1 MPMAML
7 SWWYITIS
15 MYGTWLTVR
24 ADYIWSKQMS
34 NVNDFSLA
42 PQILIEN
49 KQGYTKTAP
58 ALMAKLDLGSLH

>member
-1 MPMAML
+1 
-7 SWWYITIS
+7 